1 MRRFEQYSFTFL
13 SILLMVTA
21 GCNRPGPLNDR
32 VEVESEP
39 RLRFVFIT
47 TCIESRFFDPV
58 IKGMNDA
65 AVMLDVDCSFTGTEG
80 VDLEA
85 QAQMVRQAVQDGYDG
100 IALNIIDP
108 TAFDDVVQEA
118 MDKGIPVVAFNVDDH
133 ATPNAR
139 MSAVCQ
145 QLYNAGQT
153 LGKKALDYVRPG
165 SHILMTM
172 HAEGVSAL
180 EDRLRGAQDILKDK
194 DITWT
199 VAVTGNSA
207 EQSARSIT
215 KQLKANPRIRHVLC
229 TGQADTEGAGLAI
242 EKSFPGYTAAGFDL
256 STNTLRLIKAGHIR
270 FAIDQQ
276 PYVQGFYPVVQLT
289 QYCRY
294 GILPSDM
301 DSGATIIDKHNVDRV
316 INLCEQKYR

>member
-1 MRRFEQYSFTFL
+1 MRWFEKHGLIFL

-21 GCNRPGPLNDR
+21 GCRAPRYTDDR
-32 VEVESEP
+32 VKVESQP
-39 RLRFVFIT
+39 RLRFIFIT
-47 TCIESRFFDPV
+47 TCIESRFFDPI

-65 AVMLDVDCSFTGTEG
+65 ATMLG

-85 QAQMVRQAVQDGYDG
+85 QTQMVRQAIQDDYDG

-108 TAFDDVVQEA
+108 AAFDDVVQEA

-139 MSAVCQ
+139 LSAVCQ

-153 LGKKALDYVRPG
+153 LGRKALDHIRPG

-180 EDRLRGAQDILKDK
+180 EDRLRGAQDILREK

-199 VAVTGNSA
+199 VAITGNTA
-207 EQSARSIT
+207 DQSAQSIT
-215 KQLKANPRIRHVLC
+215 KQLKANPRIRHILC

-242 EKSFPGYTAAGFDL
+242 ESSFPGYTAAGFDL
-256 STNTLRLIKAGHIR
+256 SPNTLRLIRAGHIR
-270 FAIDQQ
+270 FTIDQQ
-276 PYVQGFYPVVQLT
+276 PYIQGFYPVVQLT
-289 QYCRY
+289 HYCRY
-294 GILPSDM
+294 GILPADM
-301 DSGATIIDKHNVDRV
+301 DSGATIIDKNNVDRV
-316 INLCEQKYR
+316 IHLCEQQYR

>member
-1 MRRFEQYSFTFL
+1 MRRFEQYSLTFL
-13 SILLMVTA
+13 SILLMVAA
-21 GCNRPGPLNDR
+21 GCNRPGSMSDR
-32 VEVESEP
+32 VKVESEP
-39 RLRFVFIT
+39 RLRFIFIT

-65 AVMLDVDCSFTGTEG
+65 AMMLGVDCSFTGTEG

-85 QAQMVRQAVQDGYDG
+85 QAQMVRQAIQDGYDG

-108 TAFDDVVQEA
+108 VAFDDVVQEA

-139 MSAVCQ
+139 LSAVCQ

-153 LGKKALDYVRPG
+153 LGKKALDYVPPG
-165 SHILMTM
+165 SHILMTV

-180 EDRLRGAQDILKDK
+180 EDRLRGAQDVLRDK
-194 DITWT
+194 NITWT
-199 VAVTGNSA
+199 VAVTGNTA
-207 EQSARSIT
+207 EQSARSIS
-215 KQLKANPRIRHVLC
+215 KELKANPRIRHVLC
-229 TGQADTEGAGLAI
+229 TGQADTEGAGLAV
-242 EKSFPGYTAAGFDL
+242 ENSFPEYTVAGFDL
-256 STNTLRLIKAGHIR
+256 SPNTLRLIRAGHIR
-270 FAIDQQ
+270 FTIDQQ

-301 DSGATIIDKHNVDRV
+301 DSGATIIDNNNVDRV
-316 INLCEQKYR
+316 MNLCEQKYR

>member
-1 MRRFEQYSFTFL
+1 MN
-13 SILLMVTA
+13 VK
-21 GCNRPGPLNDR
+21 P
-32 VEVESEP
+32 EP
-39 RLRFVFIT
+39 RLRFIFIT

-65 AVMLDVDCSFTGTEG
+65 ATMLGVDCSFTGTEG

-85 QAQMVRQAVQDGYDG
+85 QAQMVRQAIQEGYDG

-108 TAFDDVVQEA
+108 AAFDAVVQEA

-139 MSAVCQ
+139 LSAVCQ

-153 LGKKALDYVRPG
+153 LGRKALDHIRPG

-180 EDRLRGAQDILKDK
+180 EDRLRGAQDILREK

-199 VAVTGNSA
+199 VAITGNTA
-207 EQSARSIT
+207 DQSAQSIT
-215 KQLKANPRIRHVLC
+215 KQLKANPRIRHILC

-242 EKSFPGYTAAGFDL
+242 ESSFPRYTAAGFDL
-256 STNTLRLIKAGHIR
+256 STNTLRLIRAGHVR
-270 FAIDQQ
+270 FTIDQQ
-276 PYVQGFYPVVQLT
+276 PYIQGFYPVVQLT
-289 QYCRY
+289 HYCKY
-294 GILPSDM
+294 GILPADM
-301 DSGATIIDKHNVDRV
+301 DSGVTIIDKNNVDRV
-316 INLCEQKYR
+316 IHLCEQQYR

>member
-1 MRRFEQYSFTFL
+1 MRKIEKRGHIFL
-13 SILLMVTA
+13 LILLIAAA
-21 GCNRPGPLNDR
+21 GCRQPGSPDDTMK
-32 VEVESEP
+32 VESEHQ
-39 RLRFVFIT
+39 LRFIFIT

-58 IKGMNDA
+58 TKGMNDA
-65 AVMLDVDCSFTGTEG
+65 AAMLGVDCSFTGTEG

-108 TAFDDVVQEA
+108 VAFDEVVQEA

-139 MSAVCQ
+139 LSAVCQ
-145 QLYNAGQT
+145 QLYDAGRA
-153 LGKKALDYVRPG
+153 LGKKALDHVPAR

-180 EDRLRGAQDILKDK
+180 EDRLRGAQDILRDK

-199 VAVTGNSA
+199 VAITGNTAA
-207 EQSARSIT
+207 ESARSVAHE
-215 KQLKANPRIRHVLC
+215 LKADPRIRHILC

-242 EKSFPGYTAAGFDL
+242 ESSLPGYTAAGFDL
-256 STNTLRLIKAGHIR
+256 SPNTLRLIKAGR
-270 FAIDQQ
+270 VLFTIDQQ

-289 QYCRY
+289 HYCRY
-294 GILPSDM
+294 GILPSDV
-301 DSGATIIDKHNVDRV
+301 DSGATVIDKNNVDRV
-316 INLCEQKYR
+316 IHLCEQQYR